1 MIEFSACV
9 PRCLPTWSLS
19 LSLHS
24 ALLSFS
30 YTHPSIHLAS
40 FRRPPLHTHT
50 QQSRAKANSNQSI
63 RTRLMTRWMMMP
75 RLYQSDLHI
84 GLSLVSVSTTLA
96 RPFLIHP
103 PTLLQTETHFGSD
116 RVNRTKKREVGTA
129 VREGSTDFFFS
140 FFGCLPLPRY
150 WHWVRPPSPCRIL
163 ASFLLLLFFLP
174 FFFTPACDLFPPL
187 SPSFYL
193 TTFLHWPRSNASP
206 GGGPP
211 VLYPIDDVIK
221 SFLFLCKKNVVR
233 NDSTS
238 PSALFYFE
246 KTPRRSVWF
255 VLVNIPPPTFYL
267 FLHTRTEDAGVVVT
281 VQLASH

>member
-1 MIEFSACV
+1 MIDFSLLLPSSSLISLSAVLIDLDQSTPKTLLTSLSLILFLFWLFVSFSLLLLMIEFSACV

-116 RVNRTKKREVGTA
+116 RVNRTKKT
-129 VREGSTDFFFS
+129 
-140 FFGCLPLPRY
+140 
-150 WHWVRPPSPCRIL
+150 
-163 ASFLLLLFFLP
+163 
-174 FFFTPACDLFPPL
+174 
-187 SPSFYL
+187 
-193 TTFLHWPRSNASP
+193 
-206 GGGPP
+206 GGGH
-211 VLYPIDDVIK
+211 
-221 SFLFLCKKNVVR
+221 SR
-233 NDSTS
+233 
-238 PSALFYFE
+238 A
-246 KTPRRSVWF
+246 
-255 VLVNIPPPTFYL
+255 
-267 FLHTRTEDAGVVVT
+267 
-281 VQLASH
+281 

>member
-19 LSLHS
+19 LFTRPFF
-24 ALLSFS
+24 LSPIPI
-30 YTHPSIHLAS
+30 HPSIWLVSVVHHS
-40 FRRPPLHTHT
+40 THT

-129 VREGSTDFFFS
+129 VREGSTDFFFPFS
-140 FFGCLPLPRY
+140 GVCLSRGIDIGSVRHLP
-150 WHWVRPPSPCRIL
+150 
-163 ASFLLLLFFLP
+163 
-174 FFFTPACDLFPPL
+174 
-187 SPSFYL
+187 
-193 TTFLHWPRSNASP
+193 
-206 GGGPP
+206 
-211 VLYPIDDVIK
+211 
-221 SFLFLCKKNVVR
+221 
-233 NDSTS
+233 
-238 PSALFYFE
+238 
-246 KTPRRSVWF
+246 
-255 VLVNIPPPTFYL
+255 
-267 FLHTRTEDAGVVVT
+267 AG
-281 VQLASH
+281 S